1 MKWQFSNDAP
11 IYSQL
16 IAQIKVGIVSGA
28 FPPGERLPSVRDLAT
43 EAGVNPNT
51 MQRALTELERD
62 GLVYSQRT
70 TGRFVTEDQ
79 AMIASAKRSLAERHI
94 QAFLEAMS
102 KHYGNA
108 PALNHVSLAVEPGR
122 IVGLLGPNGSGKTTL
137 IKLANGLLTP
147 SEGEVLVCDMA
158 PGKESHASVSY
169 LPERTCIPTWMSV
182 KQLMDFYGDFY
193 RDFNRKA
200 AEEMLTHLN
209 IRLTQRIK
217 QMSKGTREKVQLIM
231 VMSRAAKLYLLDE
244 PIGGVDPATR
254 DYILSTIIGNY
265 NPEAAV
271 IISTHLIADVEKVL
285 DEVIFI
291 NQGQVVLQS
300 SVDEIR
306 EEKGMS
312 VDALFREVFKC

>member
-1 MKWQFSNDAP
+1 MAVLECK
-11 IYSQL
+11 
-16 IAQIKVGIVSGA
+16 
-28 FPPGERLPSVRDLAT
+28 DLT
-43 EAGVNPNT
+43 
-51 MQRALTELERD
+51 
-62 GLVYSQRT
+62 
-70 TGRFVTEDQ
+70 
-79 AMIASAKRSLAERHI
+79 
-94 QAFLEAMS
+94 

-108 PALNHVSLAVEPGR
+108 PALNHVNLAVEPGR

-147 SEGEVLVCDMA
+147 SEGEVLVCGMA
-158 PGKESHASVSY
+158 PGKESHACVSY

-193 RDFNRKA
+193 QDFNRKA
-200 AEEMLTHLN
+200 AEEMLQHLN

-217 QMSKGTREKVQLIM
+217 QMSKGNREKVQLIM

-254 DYILSTIIGNY
+254 DYILSTIITNY

>member
-1 MKWQFSNDAP
+1 MAVLECK
-11 IYSQL
+11 
-16 IAQIKVGIVSGA
+16 
-28 FPPGERLPSVRDLAT
+28 DLT
-43 EAGVNPNT
+43 
-51 MQRALTELERD
+51 
-62 GLVYSQRT
+62 
-70 TGRFVTEDQ
+70 
-79 AMIASAKRSLAERHI
+79 
-94 QAFLEAMS
+94 
-102 KHYGNA
+102 KHYGSA
-108 PALNHVSLAVEPGR
+108 PALTHVNLTIEPGR

-182 KQLMDFYGDFY
+182 KQLLDFYGDFY

-217 QMSKGTREKVQLIM
+217 QMSKGNREKVQLIM

>member
-1 MKWQFSNDAP
+1 MAVLECK
-11 IYSQL
+11 
-16 IAQIKVGIVSGA
+16 
-28 FPPGERLPSVRDLAT
+28 DL
-43 EAGVNPNT
+43 
-51 MQRALTELERD
+51 
-62 GLVYSQRT
+62 
-70 TGRFVTEDQ
+70 
-79 AMIASAKRSLAERHI
+79 
-94 QAFLEAMS
+94 S

-108 PALNHVSLAVEPGR
+108 PALNHVNLAVEPGR

-147 SEGEVLVCDMA
+147 SEGEVLVCGMR
-158 PGKESHASVSY
+158 PGKESHKSVSY

-193 RDFNRKA
+193 QDFNRKA
-200 AEEMLTHLN
+200 AEEMLSHLN

-217 QMSKGTREKVQLIM
+217 QMSKGNREKVQLIM

-254 DYILSTIIGNY
+254 DYILSTLIGNY

-271 IISTHLIADVEKVL
+271 ILSTHLIADVEKVL